1 MALDKKV
8 SFRLPTEQY
17 NSLYYLYEKYHLSC
31 INLTFS
37 DFLRNLL
44 LSIAIKYE
52 DENKNDDK

>member
-1 MALDKKV
+1 M
-8 SFRLPTEQY
+8 PIEQY
-17 NSLYYLYEKYHLSC
+17 NSLYYLYEKYHMSC
-31 INLTFS
+31 LNLTFS